1 MKGSKKL
8 THHCQRSS
16 RMSLRCSWRAYSD
29 FLPVSLR
36 SVRDKKKMDPV
47 ASHHVVDVVTQRRGF
62 GADAS
67 AETELAVGDEG
78 GPFVVLLA
86 CTEGVA
92 INQTANYNETR

>member
-1 MKGSKKL
+1 MRNKKE
-8 THHCQRSS
+8 T
-16 RMSLRCSWRAYSD
+16 
-29 FLPVSLR
+29 
-36 SVRDKKKMDPV
+36 DPV
-47 ASHHVVDVVTQRRGF
+47 ASHDIVNVVTQRRGF

-92 INQTANYNETR
+92 INQTADYNETR